1 MKLRIHLFEWPSR
14 HNVHLA
20 LPLMLVLSFPLHAA
34 SIFIFH
40 ATFPRS
46 NGSTERVRFHYLP
59 LARLAGSGQDRA
71 DAGRLGSGIVLFRED
86 FGPNVWNL
94 PKTAYVASFDEET
107 PELKPL
113 PPPAP
118 SEFLPPD
125 PGTAPIT
132 VATVVPKAT
141 PVPQP
146 APATTVEFGGGL
158 EKRAWTPPEGFKF
171 SDVRA
176 LTQQG
181 LAPAEFLVA
190 VSPDGLPLHFFPQRS
205 SGNENLDR
213 AALRYLAGCRFAPAP
228 SGSDPAWGTA
238 TFVWGGDI
246 AGRIASHDPR
256 RSCRTGLIY
265 VLVFLAAILAVWIA
279 YEMVRRVR
287 ENRSRRSTASLQRS
301 VRWSSRIAPLRF
313 SHAVRVVA
321 ASMNET
327 N

>member
-20 LPLMLVLSFPLHAA
+20 LPLMLALSFALHAA
-34 SIFIFH
+34 SIFLFH
-40 ATFPRS
+40 ASFPRS
-46 NGSTERVRFHYLP
+46 NGSTERAGSITYILP
-59 LARLAGSGQDRA
+59 DSPEAAKLAPILAGSDPALFSSA
-71 DAGRLGSGIVLFRED
+71 DV
-86 FGPNVWNL
+86 GPNVWNL

-113 PPPAP
+113 PPPGP

-158 EKRAWTPPEGFKF
+158 EKRAWSPPEGFKF

-181 LAPAEFLVA
+181 RAPAEFLVA
-190 VSPDGLPLHFFPQRS
+190 VSTDGLPLHFFPQHS
-205 SGNENLDR
+205 SGDENLDR

-238 TFVWGGDI
+238 LFLWGGDI
-246 AGRIASHDPR
+246 AADTQP
-256 RSCRTGLIY
+256 
-265 VLVFLAAILAVWIA
+265 
-279 YEMVRRVR
+279 
-287 ENRSRRSTASLQRS
+287 
-301 VRWSSRIAPLRF
+301 
-313 SHAVRVVA
+313 
-321 ASMNET
+321 
-327 N
+327 